1 MMEMTPLNT
10 TVLKEDIADDIKNAF
25 GPSIEMSTKEGLI
38 IAGKTQTILNE
49 EMENHKMANEFMEIV
64 KPYLS
69 DGVEVEMNWL
79 MSRGKSYKE
88 ARSKQFLISFLFSD
102 VNWPTKKDLFQ
113 YYSKRSFAEKFA
125 KLTSSQKKFPEDIQ
139 VINMYMTHVIM
150 PMMQEFISNEIDEFR
165 RQNPQLSKCQTSVV
179 AAQAYGELKMEI
191 LTLTKEHVESMAE
204 SDMDEDVAAD
214 QVLEKLMQSI
224 LTKLED
230 AGEEMGDFERGKFK
244 QSDVFNDAK
253 AQLESRIRLI
263 VLKQLK
269 ALSNTFE

>member
-1 MMEMTPLNT
+1 MEMTPLNT

-113 YYSKRSFAEKFA
+113 HYSKHSFAEKFA

-179 AAQAYGELKMEI
+179 AAQTYGELKMEI

-214 QVLEKLMQSI
+214 HVLEKLMQSI

>member
-1 MMEMTPLNT
+1 
-10 TVLKEDIADDIKNAF
+10 
-25 GPSIEMSTKEGLI
+25 
-38 IAGKTQTILNE
+38 
-49 EMENHKMANEFMEIV
+49 
-64 KPYLS
+64 
-69 DGVEVEMNWL
+69 
-79 MSRGKSYKE
+79 
-88 ARSKQFLISFLFSD
+88 
-102 VNWPTKKDLFQ
+102 
-113 YYSKRSFAEKFA
+113 
-125 KLTSSQKKFPEDIQ
+125 
-139 VINMYMTHVIM
+139 MTHAMM
-150 PMMQEFISNEIDEFR
+150 PMMQKFISNEIDEFR

-214 QVLEKLMQSI
+214 HVLEKLMQSI